1 MKNQQLNH
9 SSILF
14 FAVIMAAV
22 AFCVITCSGYEISNA
37 SAAKKTAASEHF
49 DYAELNT
56 LLTSGEGQDYLLVDL
71 RDADDYLQ
79 GHVPGAV
86 HIPFS
91 ELLDRKHHKR
101 LNNKSPVLLYS
112 EAEHITAA
120 AQLFLVGQGI
130 ENVRIIPGDFSS
142 IRQYVLDG
150 FNPTRA
156 FFSEDKAGFDYRRF
170 MDVRAVRPSHEAP
183 SIPGIPEVEDNP
195 AVAGGC

>member
-1 MKNQQLNH
+1 MKNQQLNI
-9 SSILF
+9 SAIF

-37 SAAKKTAASEHF
+37 SAAKKTADSEHF

-56 LLTSGEGQDYLLVDL
+56 LLTSGEGQGYFLVDL
-71 RDADDYLQ
+71 RDANDYLQ
-79 GHVPGAV
+79 GHIPGAV

-101 LNNKSPVLLYS
+101 LSNKSPVLLYS
-112 EAEHITAA
+112 DAEHITAA
-120 AQLFLVGQGI
+120 AQLILVGQGI

-156 FFSEDKAGFDYRRF
+156 FYSEDKARFDYRRF
-170 MDVRAVRPSHEAP
+170 MDVRATGPSHESPATP
-183 SIPGIPEVEDNP
+183 AIPEVEDSP
-195 AVAGGC
+195 PLVGGC